1 MGKKVTHSYLFVSNN
16 ITLIRTAFALGK
28 EKQHSEEE
36 WRGLANRRKLGKRT
50 EPNRRG
56 RQERRRT
63 KYITW

>member
-36 WRGLANRRKLGKRT
+36 
-50 EPNRRG
+50 
-56 RQERRRT
+56 
-63 KYITW
+63 